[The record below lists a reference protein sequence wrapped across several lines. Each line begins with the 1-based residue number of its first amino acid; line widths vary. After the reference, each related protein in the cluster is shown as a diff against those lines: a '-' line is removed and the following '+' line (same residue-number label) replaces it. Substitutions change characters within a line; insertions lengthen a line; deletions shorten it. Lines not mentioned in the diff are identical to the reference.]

1 MKSVARISS
10 LRNTFYLLRHGRSL
24 ANAQGLIVSDAS
36 VGRIDFGLTDDGAA
50 ELRSGLLAS
59 KNTLPGIARIYSSDF
74 LRTQQTATLASEIFG
89 ASVEL
94 SPRLR
99 ERGFGDFEGQS
110 SDHYHRV
117 WEQDAVDPAHTH
129 WNVESVQSVAARM
142 TECVLEIDQS
152 GTGETYLLVSHG
164 DPLQILITAAQGDDL
179 RQHRRIEPLGT
190 GEVRRLPTS

>member
-36 VGRIDFGLTDDGAA
+36 VGCVDFGLTDDGAA
-50 ELRSGLLAS
+50 DVRSGLLAS
-59 KNTLPGIARIYSSDF
+59 NNPLPGIARIYSSDF
-74 LRTQQTATLASEIFG
+74 LRTQQTATLAAEIFG

-99 ERGFGDFEGQS
+99 ERGFGDFEGRS
-110 SDHYHRV
+110 SDHYHQV
-117 WEQDAVDPAHTH
+117 WEQDAVDPAHTQ

-142 TECVLEIDQS
+142 TECVLEIDQLDS
-152 GTGETYLLVSHG
+152 GKTFLLVSHG
-164 DPLQILITAAQGDDL
+164 DPLQILITAAQGADL
-179 RQHRRIEPLGT
+179 RLHRRLEPLRT
-190 GEVRRLPTS
+190 GEIRLLPAA